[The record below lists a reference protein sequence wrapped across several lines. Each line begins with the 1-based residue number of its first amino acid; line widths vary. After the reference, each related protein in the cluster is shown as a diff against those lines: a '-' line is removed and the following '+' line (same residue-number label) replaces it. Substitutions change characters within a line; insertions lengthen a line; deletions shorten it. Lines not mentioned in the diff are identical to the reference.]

1 MSAYIVE
8 PKTINRVV
16 SFCILDRDLCEWIKI
31 YGKYDLDTKQGQN
44 KFANDLYQMNI
55 EAVNQRYDEKNPQ
68 ELIVFQFVPVNQ
80 FQALKSMQCL
90 QYQCDEG
97 DIPNTELYKLLT
109 QIIYMLEDKIISSL
123 PQYEIAEW
131 E

>member
-44 KFANDLYQMNI
+44 MAPLEGI
-55 EAVNQRYDEKNPQ
+55 ELSHQV
-68 ELIVFQFVPVNQ
+68 
-80 FQALKSMQCL
+80 S
-90 QYQCDEG
+90 
-97 DIPNTELYKLLT
+97 
-109 QIIYMLEDKIISSL
+109 
-123 PQYEIAEW
+123 
-131 E
+131 